1 VYCPCN
7 QNAFFKRWDGMVM
20 LALLFTA
27 SVTPFEV
34 AFLTPGINTLF
45 FLNRLVDL
53 LFLVVLASL
62 HIDTSAFR
70 YRIPPL
76 THCCQCVTCDDDRA
90 LSWADAAFAGLDPH
104 WVLLL

>member
-1 VYCPCN
+1 MRGGRAHLCVFLCVYVCIGPVDH

-20 LALLFTA
+20 VALLFTA

-53 LFLVVLASL
+53 LFLVVCGMTLSPSPCHPVSL
-62 HIDTSAFR
+62 QVCP
-70 YRIPPL
+70 Y
-76 THCCQCVTCDDDRA
+76 VYYY
-90 LSWADAAFAGLDPH
+90 
-104 WVLLL
+104 